1 MEGKSSCSFENG
13 MMVIDKLR
21 EMGFEKREMPVPILY
36 TCKECNNEFEMTH
49 LETKCPQCGMVYGVT
64 PCSTSDPEKIMS
76 AGINY

>member
-1 MEGKSSCSFENG
+1 MEEKSTCSFDNG

-21 EMGFEKREMPVPILY
+21 EMGFEKREMPHTTIY
-36 TCKECNNEFEMTH
+36 QCKECNNEFEMTH

-64 PCSTSDPEKIMS
+64 PCSTSDPDKIMA